1 MLATTE
7 GIVLHTIK
15 YGESS
20 VIATI
25 YTRDF
30 GRQSYLV
37 NAAHGK
43 HSKNKAGILQ
53 PLFLVDIVAYYK
65 QSRDL
70 NRVKELKSNQN
81 YQNLSFDIVKS
92 TLAIFIAEMLYRS
105 IHEQESYPEMY
116 DFIKHA
122 LLYLDLMEAGMA
134 NFHIYFLYRLTEYL
148 GFLPE
153 LKRIGFQNWFDMK
166 KGAVVHAQP
175 SHPYYANKDVTENL
189 INLSGLK
196 LHEIDQFKITRKM
209 RDDLLAAIVEY
220 YQLHF
225 DDSGEIKSL
234 NILREVFSS

>member
-30 GRQSYLV
+30 GRQSYLINSARGK
-37 NAAHGK
+37 NA
-43 HSKNKAGILQ
+43 KNKVGMLQ

-65 QSRDL
+65 QSREL

-81 YQNLSFDIVKS
+81 YQNISFDIIKS
-92 TLAIFIAEMLYRS
+92 ALVIFLAEMLYRS

-116 DFIKHA
+116 DFIKHS
-122 LLYLDLMEAGMA
+122 LLYFDIMETGTA

-153 LKRIGFQNWFDMK
+153 LKGTGFKNWFDMK
-166 KGAVVHAQP
+166 KGTVVHVQP
-175 SHPYYANKDVTENL
+175 SHPFYANADETEIL
-189 INLSGLK
+189 INLAGLK
-196 LHEIDQFKITRKM
+196 LHEIDQFKISRKL
-209 RDDLLAAIVEY
+209 RDSLLSVIVEY

-234 NILREVFSS
+234 NILREVFS

>member
-43 HSKNKAGILQ
+43 HAKNRAGLLQ
-53 PLFLVDIVAYYK
+53 PLFLVEIIAYYK

-70 NRVKELKSNQN
+70 NRVKELRSNQN
-81 YQNLSFDIVKS
+81 YQNLSFDISKS
-92 TLAIFIAEMLYRS
+92 TLAIFLAEMLFRS
-105 IHEQESYPEMY
+105 IHEQESYPEMF
-116 DFIKHA
+116 DFIKHS
-122 LLYLDLMEAGMA
+122 LLYFDLMEHGTA

-153 LKRIGFQNWFDMK
+153 LKKVGFQNWFDIK
-166 KGAVVHAQP
+166 KGKVVHTQP
-175 SHPYYANKDVTENL
+175 SHPFFANKEETENL
-189 INLSGLK
+189 IYLSGLK
-196 LHEIDQFKITRKM
+196 LPEIEHLNISRKM
-209 RDDLLAAIVEY
+209 RDSLLSVIVEY
-220 YQLHF
+220 YRVHF
-225 DDSGEIKSL
+225 DDSAEIKSL
-234 NILREVFSS
+234 KILREVFS

>member
-20 VIATI
+20 IIATI

-43 HSKNKAGILQ
+43 NAKNKAGILQ

-65 QSRDL
+65 QSREL
-70 NRVKELKSNQN
+70 NRVKEIKSNQN

-92 TLAIFIAEMLYRS
+92 TLAIFLAEMLYRS

-116 DFIKHA
+116 DFVKHS
-122 LLYLDLMEAGMA
+122 LLYFDLMETGIA

-153 LKRIGFQNWFDMK
+153 LKRVGFQNWFDIK
-166 KGAVVHAQP
+166 KGAVVHSQP
-175 SHPYYANKDVTENL
+175 SHPFFANKDDTENL
-189 INLSGLK
+189 INLSDLK
-196 LHEIDQFKITRKM
+196 LHEIENFKISRKM
-209 RDDLLAAIVEY
+209 RDSLLSVIVEY
-220 YQLHF
+220 YRVHF

-234 NILREVFSS
+234 NILREVFN